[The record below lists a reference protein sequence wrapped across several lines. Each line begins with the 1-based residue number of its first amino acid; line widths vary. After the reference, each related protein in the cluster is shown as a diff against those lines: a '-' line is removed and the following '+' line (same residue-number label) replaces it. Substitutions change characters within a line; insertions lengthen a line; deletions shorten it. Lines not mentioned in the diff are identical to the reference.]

1 METRTKLGLSGNQ
14 LKIIALIAMTCDHVG
29 LQLLPQFPILRIIG
43 RIAFPIFAYMIAE
56 GCQYTHDRKKY
67 LLAMWGL
74 ALTCQAV
81 YFIAMGSLY
90 MSVLVS
96 FGLAIGL
103 IYLSDPIRAGNKKA
117 WLGFSA
123 ALTAIFFLCLVLPD
137 WLPHT
142 DYAIDYGLWGVLL
155 PLFVYLGRT
164 KQQKLRFA
172 ALGLVLIALEFGG
185 IQWFSLLSL
194 PLLALYNGTRGK
206 HKMKNLFYI
215 YYPAHLV
222 VIYLLSLVL

>member
-1 METRTKLGLSGNQ
+1 MDRKFSLSGNQ

-29 LQLLPQFPILRIIG
+29 LQLLPQYPVLRIIG
-43 RIAFPIFAYMIAE
+43 RIAFPIFAWMIAE
-56 GCQYTHDRKKY
+56 GCQYTHNRKKY

-74 ALTCQAV
+74 AATCQGV
-81 YFIAMGSLY
+81 YFFAMGSLY

-96 FGLAIGL
+96 FGMAIGL
-103 IYLSDPIRAGNKKA
+103 IYLADGVRNGKTYA
-117 WLGFSA
+117 WLRLSA
-123 ALTAIFFLCLVLPD
+123 ALTVIFFLCRILPD
-137 WLPHT
+137 LLPHT

-155 PLFVYLGRT
+155 PLFVYLGQS

-172 ALGLVLIALEFGG
+172 ALALALISLEYGG

-194 PLLALYNGTRGK
+194 PLLALYSGKRGK
-206 HKMKNLFYI
+206 RKMKYLFYI

-222 VIYLLSLVL
+222 VIYCISLL